1 MCEKINFQVVFFSFS
16 VLCCVQVFRFYLCHL
31 CLISLRVPVVVVLLW
46 TVAFLLPCFS
56 LSSLCMISTHTHTHS
71 IILLLFIYYK
81 QSSVT
86 CAVGTAL
93 QPMGFATE
101 GRPVPERARAPPGLS
116 FLVEAGGEREEGGAR
131 TRSQSA
137 PNTPAPPPLCP
148 PSPPPPPPSRSSSS
162 STALEISFWE
172 RALLHWGEKCQREM
186 ILYFR

>member
-1 MCEKINFQVVFFSFS
+1 MYDFN
-16 VLCCVQVFRFYLCHL
+16 
-31 CLISLRVPVVVVLLW
+31 
-46 TVAFLLPCFS
+46 
-56 LSSLCMISTHTHTHS
+56 THTHTHS

-137 PNTPAPPPLCP
+137 PNTPAPPPLP
-148 PSPPPPPPSRSSSS
+148 PLTPSPSS
-162 STALEISFWE
+162 L
-172 RALLHWGEKCQREM
+172 ALLFLLHCPGNQLLGARIAALGGKM
-186 ILYFR
+186 SA

>member
-1 MCEKINFQVVFFSFS
+1 
-16 VLCCVQVFRFYLCHL
+16 
-31 CLISLRVPVVVVLLW
+31 
-46 TVAFLLPCFS
+46 
-56 LSSLCMISTHTHTHS
+56 
-71 IILLLFIYYK
+71 
-81 QSSVT
+81 
-86 CAVGTAL
+86 
-93 QPMGFATE
+93 MGFATE

-137 PNTPAPPPLCP
+137 PNTPAPPHLPLT
-148 PSPPPPPPSRSSSS
+148 PPPPSRSSSS